1 MSTLWRPPYYG
12 PKGRERDWLNSIH
25 QIHSIFCGCSNTV
38 RHLLFLLSTEITE
51 KEDFEAAQKC
61 LTTMAGTDTEPTTHG
76 ENTENQEETD
86 MLDLIE
92 DGELAQLF
100 ADAEDD
106 EG

>member
-1 MSTLWRPPYYG
+1 M
-12 PKGRERDWLNSIH
+12 
-25 QIHSIFCGCSNTV
+25 

-51 KEDFEAAQKC
+51 KEDFETAQKC
-61 LTTMAGTDTEPTTHG
+61 LTTMAGTSTETTTDIID
-76 ENTENQEETD
+76 TENQEETD
-86 MLDLIE
+86 MLDLIG